1 MPAMA
6 TIAIVGD
13 GPAGLSAALFLAKR
27 GEDVHV
33 FGQEE
38 SSLHYAYLYNY
49 LGIPAMSG
57 TAFQAT
63 AKEQVTRFGAQLIDA
78 EVTEVTSVERFTVT
92 VVDGSVVEADYLIL
106 AQGRQATIARDLGV
120 TFGDEGVAVDDV
132 GRTNI
137 DRVYVAGR
145 SVRPGRSQAIISAG
159 DGAKVA
165 LDILERISGG
175 MVQDWDSP
183 PS

>member
-1 MPAMA
+1 MA
-6 TIAIVGD
+6 TIAIIGD

-33 FGQEE
+33 YGQEE

-63 AKEQVTRFGAQLIDA
+63 AKEQVRQFGATLVDSEVVRIDA
-78 EVTEVTSVERFTVT
+78 EDQFV
-92 VVDGSVVEADYLIL
+92 VVDASGTSLTADYLIL
-106 AQGRQATIARDLGV
+106 AQGRDASLARALGV
-120 TFGDEGVAVDDV
+120 DVGDDGVAVDAV
-132 GRTNI
+132 GRTGI
-137 DRVYVAGR
+137 DRVYVVGR

-159 DGAKVA
+159 DGAKAA
-165 LDILERISGG
+165 LDILERITGG
-175 MVQDWDSP
+175 VVQDWDSP
-183 PS
+183 PN